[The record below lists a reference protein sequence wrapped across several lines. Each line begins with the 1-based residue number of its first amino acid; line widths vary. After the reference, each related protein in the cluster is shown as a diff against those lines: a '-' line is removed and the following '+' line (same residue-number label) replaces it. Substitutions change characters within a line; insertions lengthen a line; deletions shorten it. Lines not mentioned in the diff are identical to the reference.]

1 MAEPEDAPEDDR
13 ASEATLNERL
23 LDAFVYVPAGLALS
37 VAEELP
43 RLAARG
49 RDRLGVRVSSARAVG
64 QFAVKAGHDE
74 LLRRSEGWFPRSGTR
89 SPGDVGSPTA
99 PPAGGTDPAR
109 AGSPVVG
116 SPAPTPTR
124 APDDADAPAETTA
137 AQPGE
142 APGPTPGSDN
152 GHIPTVTTL
161 SIPGFDALSA
171 SQVVQRLD
179 GLNRSELVSVRTYE
193 ASTRGRRTILNRV
206 DQLLDERS

>member
-1 MAEPEDAPEDDR
+1 MAEPEDAPEVDR
-13 ASEATLNERL
+13 APEATLNERL

-109 AGSPVVG
+109 AGSPVVLG
-116 SPAPTPTR
+116 
-124 APDDADAPAETTA
+124 
-137 AQPGE
+137 
-142 APGPTPGSDN
+142 
-152 GHIPTVTTL
+152 
-161 SIPGFDALSA
+161 
-171 SQVVQRLD
+171 
-179 GLNRSELVSVRTYE
+179 
-193 ASTRGRRTILNRV
+193 
-206 DQLLDERS
+206 